1 MRIDN
6 SFLMPTRISAP
17 IRPTLGEEETQ
28 TERKGFQNILDDLM
42 KSSTELSDVS
52 RENTAL
58 LLTGQL
64 EDLPAAR
71 IASEESSIMFELN
84 LTVRAKVI
92 DAYNE
97 IMQTGV

>member
-17 IRPTLGEEETQ
+17 LLPTLGEEEAPV
-28 TERKGFQNILDDLM
+28 EKKGFQNILDDLM
-42 KSSTELSDVS
+42 KSSSELSEAS

-84 LTVRAKVI
+84 LTVRSKVI
-92 DAYNE
+92 EAYNE